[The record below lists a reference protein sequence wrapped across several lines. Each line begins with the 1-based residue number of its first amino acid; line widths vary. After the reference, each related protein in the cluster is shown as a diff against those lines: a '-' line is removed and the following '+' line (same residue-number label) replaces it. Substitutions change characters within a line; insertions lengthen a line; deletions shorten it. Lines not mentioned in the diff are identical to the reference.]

1 MFKKILSVVAAV
13 IVTGLVVVACLELNY
28 RYLRWGYHPTP
39 EHPACHGVSADRTDS
54 AENARLQALADA
66 GDASAQYAIG
76 MQLRYAQPPVKD
88 DTSLSVEYLVRSA
101 AQGHAGAAFE
111 LGRIYDGPLRAKPE
125 SRTKAMAYFRQA
137 ADDGDADAMSML
149 SMLLE
154 HADADVH
161 DGPASAAART
171 QADIW
176 SARVFAAHNGLVYR
190 AEKSPLDVAQAQDIK
205 AKAES
210 GDKDAQFFYS
220 VLLRA
225 GLGGVATDDAAAYE
239 WLEKAARQ
247 GHARAHSHLAIRAIR
262 QNNIA
267 SAISEYT
274 RGMELGD
281 LESQVFLAHNLKAS
295 DKNKAWALYLDAAER
310 GEPGAQLTV
319 ARHYLSD
326 DRDTRQDRITAY
338 AWLTR
343 AARNPGARM
352 MSGIWM
358 DCDTVA
364 DLLSAED
371 LAQGRK
377 LSVTLPEK

>member
-13 IVTGLVVVACLELNY
+13 IETGLVVVACLELNY

-39 EHPACHGVSADRTDS
+39 EHPACHGVSADSGDS
-54 AENARLQALADA
+54 ARLQALADA
-66 GDASAQYAIG
+66 GDAAAQYATG
-76 MQLRYAQPPVKD
+76 MRLRYAPPPVSDEK
-88 DTSLSVEYLVRSA
+88 SSAVEYLVKAA
-101 AQGHAGAAFE
+101 AQGHAAAAFE
-111 LGRIYDGPLRAKPE
+111 LGRIYDGPLRAAPD

-137 ADDGDADAMSML
+137 ADDGDPDAMSML
-149 SMLLE
+149 SMLLK
-154 HADADVH
+154 HL
-161 DGPASAAART
+161 DGGPQQAAPTPAEQAE
-171 QADIW
+171 ADIW

-190 AEKSPLDVAQAQDIK
+190 AGKNPLDAAQAQDIR

-262 QNNIA
+262 RNDTAGAIA
-267 SAISEYT
+267 AYT

-281 LESQVFLAHNLKAS
+281 LESQVFLAHNVKAG
-295 DKNKAWALYLDAAER
+295 DEDKAWALYQDAAAR

-319 ARHYLSD
+319 ARHYLSE

-343 AARNPGARM
+343 AARNPAARM

-358 DCDTVA
+358 DCDAVA

-371 LAQGRK
+371 LAQGEKR
-377 LSVTLPEK
+377 SAALPAK